1 MKRAARRSSTFD
13 GGDRLGDLR
22 PREVQE
28 HTMSDFIREVDEEY
42 RQDQF
47 RNFLARYWVALLL
60 LVVLVLAGAG
70 GWRGYQY
77 YRQQQAEAAGAR
89 YFDAIDA
96 TAADPK
102 AAAASLDSL
111 AKDGP
116 EGYRVLARFRAASEL
131 GRSDA
136 AAGAKA
142 FDAIATDTGIAQEFR
157 DIAGLRAGILTVD
170 SGDAAELQRRLG
182 PLADTNSPY
191 RSLAREMLAVAALK
205 RGDDAAAAKW
215 LDAIKTDPLSS
226 PDSRQRAG
234 FFLTLAQPPKPAAPP
249 VAPTQPAAQP

>member
-1 MKRAARRSSTFD
+1 
-13 GGDRLGDLR
+13 
-22 PREVQE
+22 
-28 HTMSDFIREVDEEY
+28 MSDFIREVDEEY

-47 RNFLARYWVALLL
+47 RNFLSRYWVALLL
-60 LVVLVLAGAG
+60 LVVVVLAGAG

-96 TAADPK
+96 AAADPK
-102 AAAASLDSL
+102 TAAAALDAL

-116 EGYRVLARFRAASEL
+116 EGYRVLARFRAAADL

-136 AAGAKA
+136 PAGAKA
-142 FDAIATDTGIAQEFR
+142 FDGIAADPAIAQEFR

-170 SGDAAELQRRLG
+170 TGDAAELQRRLG

-205 RGDDAAAAKW
+205 RGDNAAAAKW

-234 FFLTLAQPPKPAAPP
+234 FFLTLAQAPNAAATPTVPAQP
-249 VAPTQPAAQP
+249 VTQP